1 MNIAQQHKLAA
12 LASTL
17 EEARIYLEV
26 QMATGGELCPFDP
39 NAPVL
44 NAVRGALHDIRSGM
58 NLAREGADT
67 LSTAVH

>member
-1 MNIAQQHKLAA
+1 MNIAQQHALAA

-26 QMATGGELCPFDP
+26 QMATAGELCPFNA

-44 NAVRGALHDIRSGM
+44 NEALRALHNIRSG
-58 NLAREGADT
+58 ADIGREGADS
-67 LSTAVH
+67 LSMAVH

>member
-12 LASTL
+12 LASAL

-44 NAVRGALHDIRSGM
+44 NEARRALRDIR
-58 NLAREGADT
+58 
-67 LSTAVH
+67 

>member
-44 NAVRGALHDIRSGM
+44 NEARRALHDIRAGM
-58 NLAREGADT
+58 NLSHEGADA
-67 LSTAVH
+67 LCMAVH

>member
-1 MNIAQQHKLAA
+1 MNITQQHKLAA
-12 LASTL
+12 LAGTL

-44 NAVRGALHDIRSGM
+44 NEARRALRDIRDGM
-58 NLAREGADT
+58 NLSIEGADA
-67 LSTAVH
+67 LCVAVH

>member
-26 QMATGGELCPFDP
+26 QMATGGELCPFDAD
-39 NAPVL
+39 APVL
-44 NAVRGALHDIRSGM
+44 NEARRALHDIRTG
-58 NLAREGADT
+58 ADIGREGADS
-67 LSTAVH
+67 LAMAVH